1 MTIFLLYDPAFG
13 DSDDE
18 DMLLNDAPDQD
29 NEDVGRNFPD
39 EAGIFCM
46 TYCVVC
52 SFTYVNQ
59 N

>member
-1 MTIFLLYDPAFG
+1 MIILLLYDPAFG

-29 NEDVGRNFPD
+29 IDDVRGNFPE

-46 TYCVVC
+46 TYCVVF
-52 SFTYVNQ
+52 SFTYYI
-59 N
+59 